1 MDIKKISRLRRA
13 KRSRIKMRE
22 LGAIRL
28 TVFRTSRHTYAQ
40 VLNSSGDQVLAEAS
54 TLDESIRDGST
65 SNVEAAKQ
73 VGGLVAER
81 AKAKGVKRVAFE
93 RSGYRYHGR
102 VRALAEAARE
112 AGLEF

>member
-40 VLNSSGDQVLAEAS
+40 VLNSSGDQVLAQAS
-54 TLDESIRDGST
+54 TLEESIRRTALGIMSM
-65 SNVEAAKQ
+65 AANKHKYI
-73 VGGLVAER
+73 R
-81 AKAKGVKRVAFE
+81 AALCYNRLADWWRKGRKR
-93 RSGYRYHGR
+93 
-102 VRALAEAARE
+102 RE
-112 AGLEF
+112 LSK